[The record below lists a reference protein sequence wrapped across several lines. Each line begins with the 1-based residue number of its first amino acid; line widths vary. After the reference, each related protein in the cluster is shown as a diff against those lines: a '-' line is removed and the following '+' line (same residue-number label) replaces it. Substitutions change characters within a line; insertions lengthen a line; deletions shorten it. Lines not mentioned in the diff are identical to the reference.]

1 MMKTITLLITIMA
14 STYACSQSNVITK
27 EAFDNIEINDVKLID
42 IRETL
47 GQEQQ
52 IIDLFGNVKSKNIDP
67 DGDFYQYFFEGFK
80 ISFSSF
86 ISDGTHDRPII
97 SGFEILNN
105 NVSMTI
111 QGITFTI
118 GDNISVLG
126 SNIVFNTRR
135 DGSKSILYQ
144 FCVGCNDFIAID
156 FDQQTKVITDIY
168 YIDMT

>member
-1 MMKTITLLITIMA
+1 MKTIVLFITIMA

-27 EAFDNIEINDVKLID
+27 EAFDSIKINEL
-42 IRETL
+42 TFA
-47 GQEQQ
+47 
-52 IIDLFGNVKSKNIDP
+52 DLQNCNGDLKILTPHFGNLVKSNINEKIGIRGYTF
-67 DGDFYQYFFEGFK
+67 DGFRVGFR
-80 ISFSSF
+80 
-86 ISDGTHDRPII
+86 GGLP
-97 SGFEILNN
+97 GFRILNK

-126 SNIVFNTRR
+126 SNIVFNSDL

-156 FDQQTKVITDIY
+156 FDQQTKIITDIY